1 MYINKI
7 LEIHKFEPNKKH
19 LEELVGTDESDA
31 TSVDEDTDDK
41 EDEEVGIV
49 EEDEHHNESVNF
61 HTLTFNFFFI
71 TKNPNRLNNSN

>member
-49 EEDEHHNESVNF
+49 EEDEHHTEGE
-61 HTLTFNFFFI
+61 
-71 TKNPNRLNNSN
+71 